1 MSWARRQRPHPVLS
15 AAPPNSESLGVSRPH
30 FLPLFPHCRM
40 RTYTLVSQSTQLRA
54 LGFFLGQGLIL
65 G

>member
-1 MSWARRQRPHPVLS
+1 MLWARRQRLHPGLS
-15 AAPPNSESLGVSRPH
+15 AAPHNFESFGGSRPH

-40 RTYTLVSQSTQLRA
+40 RTYTLVSQSTQLHA
-54 LGFFLGQGLIL
+54 LGFILGQGLIL